1 MTPKQQLNGEKWDGE
16 LILLPGQM
24 HPVFTC
30 MLWCCMLLLQSQLV
44 LIVSQILWMAV
55 RHWEYETWEILLKE
69 LTFTGLAILFFIFIF
84 NYIFSWIFILVM
96 ICLLHFCCCCESA
109 GWFYQRIINHYAVK
123 IGWDKTQRQHLSLQ
137 TYIFS
142 RTLQYIMKSSLHRDE
157 SHP

>member
-16 LILLPGQM
+16 LILLPGEDAPSVYM
-24 HPVFTC
+24 HAL
-30 MLWCCMLLLQSQLV
+30 MLYVAST
-44 LIVSQILWMAV
+44 VSAGTHSFSDFMDGS
-55 RHWEYETWEILLKE
+55 ETLRVWDWEILLKE

-109 GWFYQRIINHYAVK
+109 GWFYQRIINHYALK